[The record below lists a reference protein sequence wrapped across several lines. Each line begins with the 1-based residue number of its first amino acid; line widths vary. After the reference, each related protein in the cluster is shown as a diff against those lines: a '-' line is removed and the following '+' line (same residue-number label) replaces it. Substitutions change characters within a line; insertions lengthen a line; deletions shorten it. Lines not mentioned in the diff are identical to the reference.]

1 MIRHSLSTYNE
12 WHKTGIQENTD
23 DGQESILVLRRT
35 LPRYNQTKLESH
47 DKSLRAQSHITIT
60 RSRTRLPLRKSD
72 RDKSERTQKAQ

>member
-12 WHKTGIQENTD
+12 WYQAGIQENAD
-23 DGQESILVLRRT
+23 NGQEPVLFLRRT

-47 DKSLRAQSHITIT
+47 DKSLRAQSHITVT